1 MTEGSRKTK
10 LTLRAIAGIL
20 LLAAGC
26 AGKSRSDEPTQLGSG
41 DSRPC
46 ISARRF
52 ATIDKATAELADK
65 AYERQVLAQNDW
77 RAALVELGQDL
88 PTADLRRATDLLE
101 EATTTASDHPW
112 SEQQRAAY
120 LYLYSYLRERC
131 GIDLV
136 GPP

>member
-1 MTEGSRKTK
+1 MTEGSRKAK
-10 LTLRAIAGIL
+10 LSLLAIAGIL
-20 LLAAGC
+20 SLAASC
-26 AGKSRSDEPTQLGSG
+26 ASKSRDEPTQLGSG
-41 DSRPC
+41 DSRRC

-88 PTADLRRATDLLE
+88 PTADLRKATDILK
-101 EATTTASDHPW
+101 EATTTASDRPW

-120 LYLYSYLRERC
+120 RFLDSYLREDC

-136 GPP
+136 GPK